1 MLLQYIK
8 KLAPEDM
15 VKLLAVKAKVDML
28 FALDSDA
35 FLCKDLESLAEK
47 KLGGVEAFPTKP
59 QIKKAVTAFPEPGQG
74 FTIKENAIFFNEA
87 PQKTQEGNLFFEC
100 GGKNYPQ
107 GISVLLR
114 RGGGQRPP
122 FSLGPFYPGAA
133 ALAFFKAPNLLE
145 IASYFYNRLPLYK
158 QIREILLFHQTEYTT
173 VLGKAFTEDLIA
185 LFSAEVPAEAPNK
198 IKVPHT
204 NLKKARL
211 SAYTGKDQ
219 EVKKLMTLLYTGLEN
234 HKEKGITGR
243 YDTGDIKLHIFL
255 RGETK
260 LIIDAT
266 LLFPLED
273 FDQTLEKAASDKSFN
288 FAVNFRVEDWLRQ
301 YIFMAD
307 FGMKILE
314 KVKGKILLENI

>member
-8 KLAPEDM
+8 KISPEAM
-15 VKLLAVKAKVDML
+15 IKLQAAKAKVDKL

-35 FLCKDLESLAEK
+35 FLCRDLESLAEK

-74 FTIKENAIFFNEA
+74 FTIKENAIFFNEG
-87 PQKTQEGNLFFEC
+87 PQKGPAGNLFFEC

-114 RGGGQRPP
+114 QGGQRPP

-133 ALAFFKAPNLLE
+133 ALAFFKAPNLLAL
-145 IASYFYNRLPLYK
+145 ASYFYNRLPLYK
-158 QIREILLFHQTEYTT
+158 QIREILLFSQAEYAS
-173 VLGKAFTEDLIA
+173 VLGSAFTEDLIA
-185 LFSAEVPAEAPNK
+185 LFSAEVPVEEPDK

-255 RGETK
+255 RGGTK

-273 FDQTLEKAASDKSFN
+273 FDQTLEKAASDKAFN
-288 FAVNFRVEDWLRQ
+288 FAVNFRVEAWLRQ

-307 FGMKILE
+307 FGIKILE